1 MTNAYMVISVSCNTL
16 TKQEKIVVDLLAQG
30 FSSKQI
36 AGHLKSSQN
45 TIDNH
50 RKNMLKKT
58 NTKNVAELVANA
70 IREHII

>member
-1 MTNAYMVISVSCNTL
+1 MTNAYMVINVSCNTL
-16 TKQEKIVVDLLAQG
+16 TKQEKIVVELLAQG

-50 RKNMLKKT
+50 RKNMLKKI
-58 NTKNVAELVANA
+58 NTKNVAELVAIA
-70 IREHII
+70 IRQHVI

>member
-1 MTNAYMVISVSCNTL
+1 MTNAYMVINVSCNTL
-16 TKQEKIVVDLLAQG
+16 TKQEKIVVELLAQG

-58 NTKNVAELVANA
+58 NTKNVAELVAIA
-70 IREHII
+70 IRQQVI

>member
-1 MTNAYMVISVSCNTL
+1 MTNAYMVINVSCNTL
-16 TKQEKIVVDLLAQG
+16 TKQEKIVVELLAQG

-70 IREHII
+70 IRQHVI

>member
-1 MTNAYMVISVSCNTL
+1 MTNAYMVINVSCDTL
-16 TKQEKIVVDLLAQG
+16 TKQEKIVVQLLSEG

-58 NTKNVAELVANA
+58 HTKNVAELVAIA